1 MLATGT
7 ATRLATGL
15 LAASALVLAS
25 CGGSDDDGNAGQP
38 APEASSFP
46 AADGRSLEQVLS
58 EADAEGPVVSP
69 AGQVYRK
76 GDNRYAFG
84 VFTTGREEISGAEG
98 GRQADRME
106 DDDVADVLG
115 KEPVV
120 LTFAPP
126 ALCQSGV
133 CGPTVDIAEE
143 VKSK

>member
-58 EADAEGPVVSP
+58 EADSEGPVVSP
-69 AGQVYRK
+69 AGQIYRK

-84 VFTTGREEISGAEG
+84 VFTVGREQIDDAE
-98 GRQADRME
+98 
-106 DDDVADVLG
+106 VALYVAHGPNGEAKGPFPARVESLEV
-115 KEPVV
+115 EPQ
-120 LTFAPP
+120 FEA
-126 ALCQSGV
+126 
-133 CGPTVDIAEE
+133 
-143 VKSK
+143 K